1 MQHWFRVET
10 IQVMSGTGAE
20 HIAALIERIGRLL
33 STDAHAAGLLPVQWE
48 VLRYLHRANRFSRIP
63 AALTAYLGLT
73 KGTVSQTLRTLE
85 GKGLVQKRV
94 DPGDRRSK
102 RLSLSHAARRLL
114 REDPLAETATAIGR
128 LAESQRVTLG
138 RALEAILSTRL
149 EARQRQPFGQCRDC
163 RYFAQQHA
171 AGAPHYCLLLEEP
184 LAEDESGLICHEQRP
199 VA

>member
-1 MQHWFRVET
+1 MT
-10 IQVMSGTGAE
+10 GTSAE

-48 VLRYLHRANRFSRIP
+48 VLRYLHRANRFSRTP

-102 RLSLSHAARRLL
+102 RLSLSDAARRLL
-114 REDPLAETATAIGR
+114 QEDPLAETAAATGR
-128 LAESQRVTLG
+128 LPEPQRAALA

-149 EARQRQPFGQCRDC
+149 EARKRQPFGQCRDC
-163 RYFAQQHA
+163 RYFASQHA
-171 AGAPHYCLLLEEP
+171 AGAPNYCLLLEEP
-184 LAEDESGLICHEQRP
+184 LAAEESGSICHEQRP